1 MFESLAETVNADVA
15 LVRRG
20 RYVNA
25 TMLWCLGD
33 EKYAVAIEGG
43 RVVSVAAP
51 HVMATW
57 TFAVRAPLS
66 EWQEFW
72 RSDPKPGSHDIFA
85 LLRRQVAVVEGDL
98 HPFMANLM
106 YFKGVLAAPREGA
119 K

>member
-1 MFESLAETVNADVA
+1 MLESLAETVNADAA

-25 TMLWCLGD
+25 TMLWDLGD
-33 EKYAVAIEGG
+33 ERYAVTIENG
-43 RVVSVAAP
+43 RVISVAQP

-57 TFAVRAPLS
+57 TFAVRAALA

-72 RSDPKPGSHDIFA
+72 SPEPKPGSHDIFA

-106 YFKGVLAAPREGA
+106 YFKSVLAAPREET

>member
-1 MFESLAETVNADVA
+1 MLESLADTVNADEA

-20 RYVNA
+20 RYVHA
-25 TMLWCLGD
+25 TMLWGLGD
-33 EKYAVAIEGG
+33 ERYAVRIDGG
-43 RVVSVAAP
+43 RVVSVDRP
-51 HVMATW
+51 HVMGTW
-57 TFAVRAPLS
+57 TFAVRAPLA
-66 EWQEFW
+66 EWRQFW
-72 RSDPKPGSHDIFA
+72 LADPPPGSHDLFA